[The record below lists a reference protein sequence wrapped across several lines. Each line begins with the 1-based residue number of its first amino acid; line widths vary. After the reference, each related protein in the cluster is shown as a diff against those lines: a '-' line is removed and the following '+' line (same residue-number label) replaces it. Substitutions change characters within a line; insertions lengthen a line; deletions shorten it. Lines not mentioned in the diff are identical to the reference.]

1 MHFVST
7 TWTSLLV
14 ALLILVGLPSPASA
28 HVVAPTSCTPTNP
41 GCFYIPGVFDPVESP
56 YLVAPAPSLLGS
68 PTLEMATHSTTL
80 PLPEDVLPDLVDPAS
95 TVSPIDGLDD
105 TMAIAEDP
113 SGIGTAMYRIL
124 RFLTGPVGVLFGTLM
139 VTLSG
144 IGAFINA
151 RRGRSLLR
159 PAGLF
164 VGTIIGL
171 NMESILAVLFG
182 L

>member
-1 MHFVST
+1 MNCAAT

-14 ALLILVGLPSPASA
+14 GLFIMVGLPSSASA
-28 HVVAPTSCTPTNP
+28 QVVAPTSCMPTNP
-41 GCFYIPGVFDPVESP
+41 GCFHIPGVLDPVESP

-68 PTLEMATHSTTL
+68 PTLETATHSATL
-80 PLPEDVLPDLVDPAS
+80 LLPEDVLPGILNLEP
-95 TVSPIDGLDD
+95 TVAPIAGPDD
-105 TMAIAEDP
+105 TMVIAEDP
-113 SGIGTAMYRIL
+113 SGIGTALYRIL

-144 IGAFINA
+144 IGAFVNA

-159 PAGLF
+159 PAGIF
-164 VGTIIGL
+164 VLTIIGL
-171 NMESILAVLFG
+171 NMETILATLFG